1 MRDRLEE
8 HLRVNAAPEATS
20 PQVPAVVRG
29 SLPLSNTRWGLICG
43 DSRAAVHGLPRRFR
57 FHDLRHT
64 GLTMFAQEGATLAE
78 LMRRGG
84 HADIS
89 IVLRYQHATM
99 TRDRELADRMSE
111 RVSARLAAAKEAHKS

>member
-1 MRDRLEE
+1 
-8 HLRVNAAPEATS
+8 
-20 PQVPAVVRG
+20 
-29 SLPLSNTRWGLICG
+29 
-43 DSRAAVHGLPRRFR
+43 
-57 FHDLRHT
+57 
-64 GLTMFAQEGATLAE
+64 MFAQEGATLAE